1 MAMLNNQ
8 RVLVEISE
16 VILSYIFHKG
26 NFAFYLWKFQTKHR
40 NEHQQSVQKYIGIFV
55 KNR

>member
-1 MAMLNNQ
+1 MAMLNN
-8 RVLVEISE
+8 VEIPE

-26 NFAFYLWKFQTKHR
+26 NFAFCLGKFQTKHR